1 MNVDV
6 KYLLFI
12 IKECVDNT
20 FVR

>member
-12 IKECVDNT
+12 INERVDNT